1 MISGPRQSEDTNH
14 VPNDSQKLPRK
25 PRVLLADDCEPFL
38 HMVREML
45 TQHFEVIALA
55 HDGAE
60 YLEMAEKCSPDAC
73 VVDISMPCMSGIE
86 ASRRFLEIAPGARI
100 VFLTMYD
107 DPAYRDAAVALGA
120 RGYVLKRSLDTDLI
134 PALWNALAGGP
145 PSPAY
150 SLA

>member
-14 VPNDSQKLPRK
+14 VPNDTQKLPCK
-25 PRVLLADDCEPFL
+25 PRVLLADDCEAFL
-38 HMVREML
+38 HLAHEILKR
-45 TQHFEVIALA
+45 QFEVVALA

-60 YLEMAEKCSPDAC
+60 YLELAEKCSPDAC

-86 ASRRFLEIAPGARI
+86 ASRRLLEKTPGARI
-100 VFLTMYD
+100 VFLTMHD

-134 PALWNALAGGP
+134 PALHAALANNQVL
-145 PSPAY
+145 PSRVR
-150 SLA
+150 